1 MKPELPTKALGP
13 FQDLTPY
20 PPLLSK
26 ERGNKRGR
34 RKRTEFCTLW
44 QSQTPIYSYVCLCIF
59 KWILATDLE
68 KNPSDIKG
76 ISYSPFEL
84 KKEKDKMKERIS
96 LRELDLSLG
105 KRTKLHR
112 LLYKYGP
119 ANGTLLLLPIDQ
131 GLEHGPVDFFDNPD
145 SVDPLFQLKL
155 AKEGGYSGIVF
166 HIGLAEKYLKG
177 SAGEVPLILKLNGK
191 TNIPSDKYTFS
202 PQTASVEDA
211 VRLGADAVG
220 YTLYVGSPAQGED
233 IRQFFKIREDCDK
246 FGMPLIMWAYP
257 RGEAIEAKGGRD
269 SLYAVDY
276 AARVAC
282 ELGADLVKLNLP
294 EYDEQKAKDLPKPYD
309 QMKFTAQEG
318 LEKVAKSAGR
328 TLVLVSGGSKISDE
342 DLLDKV
348 KACMEAGVTGL
359 IFGRNM
365 WQRKFEDALK
375 LTEKIKRIMSEYSV

>member
-1 MKPELPTKALGP
+1 
-13 FQDLTPY
+13 
-20 PPLLSK
+20 
-26 ERGNKRGR
+26 
-34 RKRTEFCTLW
+34 
-44 QSQTPIYSYVCLCIF
+44 V
-59 KWILATDLE
+59 
-68 KNPSDIKG
+68 
-76 ISYSPFEL
+76 
-84 KKEKDKMKERIS
+84 KEKMS
-96 LRELDLSLG
+96 LRDLDLNLG
-105 KRTKLHR
+105 KRTRLYR

-119 ANGTLLLLPIDQ
+119 ANGRLLFLPIDQ
-131 GLEHGPVDFFDNPD
+131 GLEHGPVDFFPNPD
-145 SVDPLFQLKL
+145 SVDPSFQLKL

-166 HIGLAEKYLKG
+166 HIGLAQKYLKDF
-177 SAGEVPLILKLNGK
+177 AGEVPLILKLNGK
-191 TNIPSDKYTFS
+191 TNIPSDRYAFS

-233 IRQFFKIREDCDK
+233 IRQFFEIREDCDK
-246 FGMPLIMWAYP
+246 FGMPLIIWAYP

-294 EYDEQKAKDLPKPYD
+294 EYDEKKAKDLPKPYD
-309 QMKFTAQEG
+309 QMKFTAQVG
-318 LEKVAKSAGR
+318 LEKVVKSAGR

-348 KACMEAGVTGL
+348 KASMEAGVTGL